1 MSSEHKNMQAHS
13 AAQTDKEKPLI
24 YVGVGASADGL
35 EAIETL
41 STKLPEHV
49 TKRHIRGER

>member
-1 MSSEHKNMQAHS
+1 MQAHS

-41 STKLPEHV
+41 SRASPTDITYFHDIFYV
-49 TKRHIRGER
+49 V